1 MTTGTCARLFEV
13 EALRDGRLGGA
24 ERKSFE
30 RHLGACTVCAREAR
44 SLETLAEAVRR
55 DVHGETGVDEL
66 HLWRERNR
74 LLAALDGDLVSS
86 KGRSAA
92 RHLLFWPTAVVATV
106 AAIVVLWHG
115 RPAVEPLRASRTSIR
130 ADGGTFWSKRTGNG
144 DREEIALERGVLR
157 IHVEHAGRG
166 GGVLVRLPDGE
177 LEDLGTT
184 FTVSADGE
192 HTTRVEVLEGKVSLR
207 LHGRPSVEIEAGSM
221 WVADAPAIAPPA
233 PPLQVEAP
241 RARDRSGPRGSA
253 RAVRVRQAAVVAT
266 PDPLV
271 DFRTASAALRAGEN
285 RQAAAAFARFLA
297 EHAGDSMAED
307 AAYLRVIALQRMGA
321 EDDMKRAARDY
332 LERFTGG
339 FRRAEVEG
347 LARYGGPEQ

>member
-24 ERKSFE
+24 ERKSVE

-157 IHVEHAGRG
+157 IHVEHAGGG

-184 FTVSADGE
+184 FSVSADGE
-192 HTTRVEVLEGKVSLR
+192 HTTRVEVAEGKVALR
-207 LHGRPSVEIEAGSM
+207 LHGRPSIKIEAGSV
-221 WVADAPAIAPPA
+221 WLPDAPAIVPPA
-233 PPLQVEAP
+233 TTGPASQVEAP
-241 RARDRSGPRGSA
+241 RERDRSAPRVSA
-253 RAVRVRQAAVVAT
+253 RPLRSQATVVAA

-271 DFRTASAALRAGEN
+271 DFRTASAALRAGDN
-285 RQAAAAFARFLA
+285 RQAAAAFAHFLA
-297 EHAGDSMAED
+297 DHAGDPMAED
-307 AAYLRVIALQRMGA
+307 AAYLRVIALQRTGA
-321 EDDMKRAARDY
+321 EGDMKRAAQDY
-332 LERFTGG
+332 LERFPGG

-347 LARYGGPEQ
+347 LAR